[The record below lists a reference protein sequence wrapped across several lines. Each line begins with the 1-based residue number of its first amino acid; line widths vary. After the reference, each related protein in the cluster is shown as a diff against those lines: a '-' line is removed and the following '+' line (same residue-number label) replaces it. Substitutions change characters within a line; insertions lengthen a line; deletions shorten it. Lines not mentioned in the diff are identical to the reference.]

1 MTLAEAREILKVR
14 LYATKEEI
22 KKAWRAR
29 TLETHPDRGGRVE
42 EFKKVQEAYVKLTQ
56 DTATTNTIETEIFET
71 IFSDVFR
78 KRGIDMENVD
88 ELEKMFNKET
98 RTEPEEKPIR
108 VRKAKYPTNQKK
120 KKP

>member
-1 MTLAEAREILKVR
+1 MTLAEAREILKVG

-29 TLETHPDRGGRVE
+29 AMETHPDRGGNIE
-42 EFKKVQEAYVKLTQ
+42 EFKKVQEAHAKLT
-56 DTATTNTIETEIFET
+56 DESAATNTIEAEIFES
-71 IFSDVFR
+71 IFA
-78 KRGIDMENVD
+78 
-88 ELEKMFNKET
+88 ELSINPKFAKKIKDLERMYEEKEEM
-98 RTEPEEKPIR
+98 EKPIR